1 MTEIK
6 CTNCGKKLAEANV
19 QQGELRIK
27 CKCGTV
33 NIVKAVL
40 EGDKEKWEWL
50 KELPISFT
58 EKVSRSISKK

>member
-33 NIVKAVL
+33 NIVKAETEPKTESYTERV
-40 EGDKEKWEWL
+40 GKTIEK
-50 KELPISFT
+50 K
-58 EKVSRSISKK
+58 